1 MKKRLIDPDVL
12 VGYGMMV
19 ITILLVL
26 LLGFGLI

>member
-12 VGYGMMV
+12 VGFGMML

-26 LLGFGLI
+26 LLGFSLI

>member
-26 LLGFGLI
+26 LLGFSLI